1 MVSKVEAF
9 YDDFSRGF
17 VEDIVQDN
25 ERVAQQLDFFARAI
39 PPNVKSVLV
48 IGCGSGQG
56 AHFIATSIA
65 KNARVLAVDIS
76 GENLRLAH
84 TLFPNERIEY
94 RQVDVTSDS
103 LEGVWDV
110 IVLPDVYEHIPK
122 DARQHLH
129 AKFSGL
135 LSRKARILF
144 TVPSPGKQASLYATG
159 KGLQVIDEVVTL
171 EDLSNAA
178 ADVGA
183 VLTYFNM
190 ISVWE
195 TDDYIH
201 AVVERD
207 ADQVKPIRAADMLP
221 IKGWPRQSLV
231 VRGWNSMG
239 HRLHVFRFLQS
250 RKRRRIQKRLAD
262 QTSRD

>member
-1 MVSKVEAF
+1 MSKVEAF
-9 YDDFSRGF
+9 YDDFSHGF

-39 PPNVKSVLV
+39 PSNVESVLV

-56 AHFIATSIA
+56 AHFIASSVA
-65 KNARVLAVDIS
+65 KNAKLLAVDIS

-84 TLFPNERIEY
+84 KLFPNERIEY
-94 RQVDVTSDS
+94 RKLDITSDS
-103 LEGVWDV
+103 VEGVWDV

-122 DARQHLH
+122 SARQHLH
-129 AKFSGL
+129 ARFNRL
-135 LSRKARILF
+135 LSRQSRILF
-144 TVPSPGKQASLYATG
+144 TVPSPGKQASLYETG
-159 KGLQVIDEVVTL
+159 KGLQIVDEVVTL
-171 EDLSNAA
+171 EDLSKAA

-190 ISVWE
+190 VSVWE
-195 TDDYIH
+195 TNDYIH

-207 ADQVKPIRAADMLP
+207 AAQVKPIRAADMLS

-231 VRGWNSMG
+231 VRGWKSMG
-239 HRLHVFRFLQS
+239 HRLHLFRFLQS
-250 RKRRRIQKRLAD
+250 WKRRRIQKRLAD
-262 QTSRD
+262 GTSPD